1 MSSFRLSR
9 GKTRKFL
16 AGSSLAL
23 LVCAAPG
30 AHAFF
35 PTPCTAETVTT
46 MTNAM
51 LTLSTDIGTM
61 ADRILVTQDNI
72 GEMADRIGEMADRI
86 VVTEEMMLTTL
97 QQLNSSGALNGAA
110 AGVLLTAPVTGE
122 VASRWAPPVI
132 ELSSEATSYVL
143 YVAPTANFSSD
154 QVLPLLVTPESPLS
168 VVWPQALESMT
179 VNDVYVA
186 VREVSSQNGLSALS
200 NAVRLTLQ

>member
-1 MSSFRLSR
+1 MNLFRLSR
-9 GKTRKFL
+9 SKTRKFL

-23 LVCAAPG
+23 LVSAAPG

-61 ADRILVTQDNI
+61 ADRILVTQDN
-72 GEMADRIGEMADRI
+72 IGEMADRI

-179 VNDVYVA
+179 VNDVYIA
-186 VREVSSQNGLSALS
+186 VREVNSENGLSALS

>member
-1 MSSFRLSR
+1 
-9 GKTRKFL
+9 
-16 AGSSLAL
+16 
-23 LVCAAPG
+23 
-30 AHAFF
+30 
-35 PTPCTAETVTT
+35 

-61 ADRILVTQDNI
+61 ADRILVTQDN
-72 GEMADRIGEMADRI
+72 IGEMADRI

-179 VNDVYVA
+179 VNDVYIA
-186 VREVSSQNGLSALS
+186 VREVNSENGLSALS

>member
-61 ADRILVTQDNI
+61 ADRILVTQDN
-72 GEMADRIGEMADRI
+72 IGEMADRI